1 MEKLINATTD
11 ILRKGAEFELEY
23 ATRFSD
29 KIVEIGR
36 KLPGGSEI
44 DFVLKGDV
52 FVNVKNYDW
61 SKSFYKTDFGINQV
75 IEEFLG
81 QVNIYK
87 QYSTEVKY
95 VFKGSVLG
103 IVRKALE
110 DAGVIVEV
118 VP

>member
-1 MEKLINATTD
+1 M
-11 ILRKGAEFELEY
+11 
-23 ATRFSD
+23 
-29 KIVEIGR
+29 
-36 KLPGGSEI
+36 
-44 DFVLKGDV
+44 
-52 FVNVKNYDW
+52 
-61 SKSFYKTDFGINQV
+61 

-95 VFKGSVLG
+95 VFKGSVPG